1 MLRRRLDVELIYP
14 VSKTANSSSPEEV
27 RSSSRQQRGTRL

>member
-1 MLRRRLDVELIYP
+1 MLRQRFDVAPIYP

-27 RSSSRQQRGTRL
+27 LRTRL